1 MTTKEQILQ
10 ILEQLPDDATFD
22 QAIEKLNLLRKIEIG
37 LAQADRGE
45 VVEHADIK
53 RRLLSSER

>member
-10 ILEQLPDDATFD
+10 VIEQLPDDATFD

-45 VVEHADIK
+45 VVDHAEIK
-53 RRLLSSER
+53 RRFLGSER